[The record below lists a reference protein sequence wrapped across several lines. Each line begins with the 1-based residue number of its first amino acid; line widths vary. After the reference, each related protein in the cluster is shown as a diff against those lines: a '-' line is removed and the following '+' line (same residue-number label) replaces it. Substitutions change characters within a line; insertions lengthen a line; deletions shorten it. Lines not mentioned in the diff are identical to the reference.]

1 MALLT
6 ISEAAIKS
14 GFSIELVE
22 SLTKKCPRPGE
33 TRLLQAAAL
42 DGTLYVTDAELDSY
56 LVYLRM
62 PWPRPSGGGR
72 PHIPEAIARDVRAEC
87 HQSCAICGDMNSGEL
102 AHMDAVADTL
112 NNSPDNLLFLCPNHH
127 TEYDYGHK
135 VRSNVSRDVVLAA
148 KRMKRESRRRTLKFE
163 GNVAAML
170 RSVIQAVRSIESSA
184 KAEPNADLRDTYVT
198 ELQALLEALPQ
209 LSHAAQDAASTDD
222 DFASDEAALVAVAP
236 KLLALTQG
244 VSTIPA
250 NPRAAAQGVVAATQD
265 LINLD
270 EVDCPHCLRRG
281 TTGLI
286 GDLCAYCGGSQ
297 VVSSATAETYD
308 RDAIDEVDCPH
319 CNGHG
324 TTGLMNDVCAYCG
337 GSQVVS
343 SATAETYDRDAIDEV
358 DCPHCNGHGTTGLV
372 SDPCGVCSARTV
384 VTRAVADAYARQFG
398 DVHEY

>member
-14 GFSIELVE
+14 GFSVELVE

-33 TRLLQAAAL
+33 TRLLQATAL
-42 DGTLYVTDAELDSY
+42 DETLYVTDAELDSY
-56 LVYLRM
+56 LVYLRT
-62 PWPRPSGGGR
+62 PWARPSGGGR
-72 PHIPEAIARDVRAEC
+72 PRIPKAITRDVRAEC
-87 HQSCAICGDMNSGEL
+87 HQSCAICGDMNGGEL
-102 AHMDAVADTL
+102 AHIDAVADTL

-163 GNVAAML
+163 GNVSAML
-170 RSVIQAVRSIESSA
+170 RSVIQAVRSIEASA
-184 KAEPNADLRDTYVT
+184 KAEPDADLRDTYVT

-209 LSHAAQDAASTDD
+209 LSHAAQDAASKDD
-222 DFASDEAALVAVAP
+222 DFASHEAALVASAP

-250 NPRAAAQGVVAATQD
+250 NPRATAQGVISATQD

-281 TTGLI
+281 TTGLM

-297 VVSSATAETYD
+297 VVSSATAEAYD
-308 RDAIDEVDCPH
+308 RDAIDE
-319 CNGHG
+319 
-324 TTGLMNDVCAYCG
+324 
-337 GSQVVS
+337 
-343 SATAETYDRDAIDEV
+343 I

-372 SDPCGVCSARTV
+372 SDPCGVCGARTV

-398 DVHEY
+398 E